1 MSAAF
6 VDANVFVYA
15 FLKPKRKLQPHEEKI
30 KSAAKKIITRINEG
44 EETAT
49 SVVHFSE
56 ICNILEEAHM
66 IEKGLL
72 FLDNISIK
80 QVTEEDYL
88 KALAI
93 AEDQRIG
100 ANDALAYVLMKET
113 GLSRVYSFDKDFD
126 QFKEIQRIPYFDSQR
141 FRGSF

>member
-1 MSAAF
+1 MPTTF

-30 KSAAKKIITRINEG
+30 KDAAKRIITRINEG
-44 EETAT
+44 EETVT

-56 ICNILEEAHM
+56 ICNILEDYLPLEEAHK

-72 FLDNISIK
+72 FTDNISVQ
-80 QVTEEDYL
+80 QVSEEQYL

-93 AEDQRIG
+93 AEDHNIG
-100 ANDALAYVLMKET
+100 TNDALAYVLMKET

-126 QFKEIQRIPYFDSQR
+126 QLKEIQRITE
-141 FRGSF
+141 